1 VLLIPGVLN
10 KIPLCSLAAI
20 LLVTG
25 YKLAR
30 VSLFKSFYLKGW
42 DQFLPFIITLVAI
55 LFTNLLNGIGVG
67 MLVGI
72 FFVIRSNFKSAVLLE
87 KDGDHFLMQLRR
99 DVSFLNKPLIKRRL
113 GSLPAGVSLLID
125 ARRADFIDKD
135 IIEELNNFI
144 SNASRK
150 NIRVDVKINENNPTH
165 ASLLRSNSNQA
176 G

>member
-1 VLLIPGVLN
+1 
-10 KIPLCSLAAI
+10 
-20 LLVTG
+20 
-25 YKLAR
+25 
-30 VSLFKSFYLKGW
+30 
-42 DQFLPFIITLVAI
+42 
-55 LFTNLLNGIGVG
+55 